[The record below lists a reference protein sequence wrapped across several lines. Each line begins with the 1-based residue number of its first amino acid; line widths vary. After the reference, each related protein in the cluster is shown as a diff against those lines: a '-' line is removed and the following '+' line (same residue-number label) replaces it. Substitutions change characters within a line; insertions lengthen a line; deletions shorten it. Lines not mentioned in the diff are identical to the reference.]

1 MFLALGLCESMVYN
15 NSEKPG
21 RSTAVELSVKFNY
34 LATCAAFAFVAAI
47 LLGAF

>member
-1 MFLALGLCESMVYN
+1 MFLALELRPTMVYS

-21 RSTAVELSVKFNY
+21 RSMAVELSVKINY
-34 LATCAAFAFVAAI
+34 LATCAAFAFVVAI